1 MSEWVDVI
9 ALDEMAAD
17 GRATVLVDGVPVVVF
32 RVDGALFALE
42 DECSHECYPL
52 VDGTVDGDRVTCAQ
66 HGAQFSLRTGEALAP
81 PAYEPVA
88 TYPAR
93 VRDGRVQV
101 SRKRREPS

>member
-9 ALDEMAAD
+9 ALDEMSSDA
-17 GRATVLVDGVPVVVF
+17 RATVLVDGIPVVVF
-32 RVDGALFALE
+32 IVEGQAFALE

-52 VDGTVDGDRVTCAQ
+52 VNGSVEGDRVTCAQ
-66 HGAQFSLRTGEALAP
+66 HGAQFSLRTGEVLAP

-101 SRKRREPS
+101 NRKRREA